1 MFFVFLAVGV
11 LACAGLAVTP
21 MTGFAENTG
30 VAEAVGTAI
39 LILYVISQIGFSGAN
54 LYYDSFLPDVTT
66 EERMDRV
73 STMGYGPGYIGGST
87 IPLLIFLVMNAVGVD
102 MLYCLS
108 FIFGFTAVWWA
119 AFSWPLLKNVEQ
131 KSYQPHEKGAIRKTL
146 RGLWATLKDIFDH
159 KSILCSCSPI
169 SFTSSTAWAPSST

>member
-1 MFFVFLAVGV
+1 MSVLHRKTAPSEHGAAWGASTCQTAGEQASQNCHHEKDDTGNAGHLGQHLVSRGQACVVGTACTAVDGAGKALAVGV

-73 STMGYGPGYIGGST
+73 STMSYGLGYIGGST
-87 IPLLIFLVMNAVGVD
+87 IPLLL
-102 MLYCLS
+102 
-108 FIFGFTAVWWA
+108 
-119 AFSWPLLKNVEQ
+119 
-131 KSYQPHEKGAIRKTL
+131 
-146 RGLWATLKDIFDH
+146 
-159 KSILCSCSPI
+159 
-169 SFTSSTAWAPSST
+169 

>member
-1 MFFVFLAVGV
+1 
-11 LACAGLAVTP
+11 

-73 STMGYGPGYIGGST
+73 STMGYGLAISAAPPSAAHFSCDERRGRGY
-87 IPLLIFLVMNAVGVD
+87 AVLPVFH
-102 MLYCLS
+102 LRL
-108 FIFGFTAVWWA
+108 TAVWWA

-131 KSYQPHEKGAIRKTL
+131 KSYQPTKRAPFARPAGAVGHAEGHL
-146 RGLWATLKDIFDH
+146 R
-159 KSILCSCSPI
+159 P
-169 SFTSSTAWAPSST
+169 

>member
-1 MFFVFLAVGV
+1 MMYDWANSAHHSVIAVTLLPIFFVGGGALCNTTSAMSIWGYVTSIAMLISALLAPVIGALGDFKGMGKKMFFVFLAVV
-11 LACAGLAVTP
+11 CWLAWLAVTP

-73 STMGYGPGYIGGST
+73 STMGHGLTPYRRLHHP
-87 IPLLIFLVMNAVGVD
+87 
-102 MLYCLS
+102 
-108 FIFGFTAVWWA
+108 A
-119 AFSWPLLKNVEQ
+119 AHFSL
-131 KSYQPHEKGAIRKTL
+131 
-146 RGLWATLKDIFDH
+146 
-159 KSILCSCSPI
+159 
-169 SFTSSTAWAPSST
+169 

>member
-1 MFFVFLAVGV
+1 
-11 LACAGLAVTP
+11 
-21 MTGFAENTG
+21 
-30 VAEAVGTAI
+30 
-39 LILYVISQIGFSGAN
+39 
-54 LYYDSFLPDVTT
+54 
-66 EERMDRV
+66 
-73 STMGYGPGYIGGST
+73 MGYGLGYIGGST

-146 RGLWATLKDIFDH
+146 RGLWATRRTSSAINPF
-159 KSILCSCSPI
+159 LCSCSPI
-169 SFTSSTAWAPSST
+169 SFTSTAWAPSST